1 MGAKGG
7 LNHEQFQDMMKKL
20 KEKCIEND
28 KLNEAL
34 LVFDR
39 GGVGDVAVDDLN
51 KAMKTLFLVPWVSGA
66 WYKAA
71 FSKFRFERHVSFANV
86 GETTGHKM

>member
-39 GGVGDVAVDDLN
+39 AGAGDVAVDDLT
-51 KAMKTLFLVPWVSGA
+51 KQ
-66 WYKAA
+66 
-71 FSKFRFERHVSFANV
+71 
-86 GETTGHKM
+86 